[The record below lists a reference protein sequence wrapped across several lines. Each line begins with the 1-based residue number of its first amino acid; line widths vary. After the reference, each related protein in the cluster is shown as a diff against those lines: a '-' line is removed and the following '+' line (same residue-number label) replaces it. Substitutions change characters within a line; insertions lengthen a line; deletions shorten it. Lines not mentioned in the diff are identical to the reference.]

1 MDNWIVLIGVNHKT
15 APVEVREKL
24 GASGNAEEILSQ
36 LGRIPIIKEVLF
48 LSTCNRVEILFTTK
62 QSIKVG
68 VEAVK
73 QFLAHFNQLP
83 LSQFENALYVYQQVE
98 AVAHVFRVSSSLDS
112 MVIGEPQILGQI
124 KDAYRLALKHHL
136 AGPILNRLLHKAFSV
151 AKRIR
156 TETNLARHAVSISY
170 AAVEMAK
177 RIFGRLEDK
186 KIMLIGAGEMA
197 ELAAQHLL
205 NNGVK
210 SIVVANRT
218 LERAVELAER
228 LQGKAISIE
237 EIKEGLKNV
246 DIIISSTGA
255 PNFILLEKD
264 VRQSMRARRHR
275 PIFFIDIAVP
285 RDIDPQI
292 NNIDNAYVYDID
304 DLQGVVASN
313 KIKRQKEAQK
323 AERIIEEETI
333 KFKLWLETLSVVPT
347 IIALKHKLEEIKH
360 KELNKTFSQL
370 KHLSEADKE
379 AISIMAEAMIKK
391 ILHDPIQFLKQKEN
405 REKSDEYLD
414 VTRRLFNL
422 DNHEDQERGYHEKWS
437 SKNRKH

>member
-62 QSIKVG
+62 QSIEVG

-124 KDAYRLALKHHL
+124 KDAYRLALKHRS

-177 RIFGRLEDK
+177 RIFGHLKDK

-422 DNHEDQERGYHEKWS
+422 DNHEDQERGYHEKRS

>member
-1 MDNWIVLIGVNHKT
+1 
-15 APVEVREKL
+15 
-24 GASGNAEEILSQ
+24 
-36 LGRIPIIKEVLF
+36 
-48 LSTCNRVEILFTTK
+48 
-62 QSIKVG
+62 
-68 VEAVK
+68 
-73 QFLAHFNQLP
+73 
-83 LSQFENALYVYQQVE
+83 
-98 AVAHVFRVSSSLDS
+98 
-112 MVIGEPQILGQI
+112 
-124 KDAYRLALKHHL
+124 
-136 AGPILNRLLHKAFSV
+136 
-151 AKRIR
+151 
-156 TETNLARHAVSISY
+156 
-170 AAVEMAK
+170 
-177 RIFGRLEDK
+177 
-186 KIMLIGAGEMA
+186 MA

-414 VTRRLFNL
+414 ITRRLFNL